1 MNPFAPLIGSEL
13 EAVEKVL
20 HETLTGSA
28 LEEHVNRLCLSMV
41 DAGGKRIRPVTV
53 LLCAH
58 LLPDYNQERDLNKT
72 LWLASAVELLH
83 TATLIHDDVIDNS
96 SLRRGVRTI
105 NDTSGNHIAVL
116 AGDYLFTRCF
126 NLLRH
131 LQSLDAMGEVSNTIA
146 TLVSGELMQLE
157 KQSCLDLS
165 EDDYR
170 YTIYAKTGALFEMSA
185 SALAVVNHADEKVIA
200 ALKAYGRAVGSAFQ
214 IVDDN
219 LDYAAD
225 SEVLGKK
232 AGIDLMDGR
241 ITLPVILALKHTED
255 VKEQEALKAAI
266 EAGDFPAVKAAIDK
280 CGALALSHQKAEA
293 EADKAVQALDIFPES
308 AYKNALIELAKLTLS
323 RKS

>member
-13 EAVEKVL
+13 ETVEKVL

-28 LEEHVNRLCLSMV
+28 LEDQVNRLCLSMV

-58 LLPDYNQERDLNKT
+58 LLPDYQHETDLNKT

-96 SLRRGVRTI
+96 TLRRGVRTI

-126 NLLRH
+126 NLLRK

-165 EDDYR
+165 EEDYR
-170 YTIYAKTGALFEMSA
+170 YTIYAKTGALFELSA
-185 SALAVVNHADEKVIA
+185 SALAVVNHADDKYIQ
-200 ALKAYGRAVGSAFQ
+200 ALKAYGRAIGSAFQ
-214 IVDDN
+214 IADDN

-255 VKEQEALKAAI
+255 EKEKEALKNAVM
-266 EAGDFPAVKAAIDK
+266 AGDFNAVKAAIDK
-280 CGALALSHQKAEA
+280 CNALTLSHNQAQAEV
-293 EADKAVQALDIFPES
+293 DKAVEALTVFEDSE
-308 AYKNALIELAKLTLS
+308 YKRALIELAKLTLS
-323 RKS
+323 RKN